1 MIVSFL
7 YLQLETSLNLICV
20 IPSRLFFLLHF
31 HTSSMWDGEVRCYEL
46 SESAQCVVKASVH
59 MGTPVLCS
67 AWMGDSASILA
78 GCADKELRRWD
89 VESGQVTTVGRHD
102 APIQEV
108 QYVHAEKNCV

>member
-1 MIVSFL
+1 MII
-7 YLQLETSLNLICV
+7 YLSALKTGKLQYLNFASVVLALLCF
-20 IPSRLFFLLHF
+20 FFLIS
-31 HTSSMWDGEVRCYEL
+31 SSMWDGEVRCYEL

-89 VESGQVTTVGRHD
+89 VETGQVTTVGRHE
-102 APIQEV
+102 APIQE
-108 QYVHAEKNCV
+108 ACAC

>member
-1 MIVSFL
+1 
-7 YLQLETSLNLICV
+7 
-20 IPSRLFFLLHF
+20 
-31 HTSSMWDGEVRCYEL
+31 MWDGEVRCYEL
-46 SESAQCVVKASVH
+46 SESAQCTVKAAVH

-108 QYVHAEKNCV
+108 CAC

>member
-1 MIVSFL
+1 MIV
-7 YLQLETSLNLICV
+7 
-20 IPSRLFFLLHF
+20 FF
-31 HTSSMWDGEVRCYEL
+31 TSSMWDGEVRCYEL

-89 VESGQVTTVGRHD
+89 VETGHVTTVGRHE

-108 QYVHAEKNCV
+108 CAS